1 MQGYEFN
8 LMNRMVCKFVH
19 HNLMYIHEAFEWE
32 NKSKHKFAYISNI
45 STY

>member
-8 LMNRMVCKFVH
+8 QMNRMVCKFVH
-19 HNLMYIHEAFEWE
+19 LNRMYTHKAFKRE
-32 NKSKHKFAYISNI
+32 NKSKHNFAYISNI